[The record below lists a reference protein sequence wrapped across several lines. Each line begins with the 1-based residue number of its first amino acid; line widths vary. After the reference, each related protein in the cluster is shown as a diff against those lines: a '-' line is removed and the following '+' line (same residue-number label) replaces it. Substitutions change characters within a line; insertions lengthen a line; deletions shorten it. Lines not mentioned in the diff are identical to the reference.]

1 MLCCVCYVSRSNL
14 IDSVVWIELIDC
26 SSFAYLQGDPATS
39 DYPFTITIDYKQRG
53 WNPAA

>member
-1 MLCCVCYVSRSNL
+1 M

-26 SSFAYLQGDPATS
+26 SSFAYLQGDPATN